1 LAAAVALDITGSA
14 ADPHAP
20 ISALWERGAA
30 PRAMLALAHGA
41 GAGMA
46 HPHLARLSALIA
58 ERGVAVLRYQFPYVT
73 AGKRRPD
80 PPAVLHA
87 TVRRA
92 VAFAHREHPD
102 LPLFAGGRSMGG
114 RMTTQAAAR
123 GALEHVLGLLL
134 FAFPLHPPKRPGIER
149 AEHLAAVTQPM
160 LFLQGTRDD
169 LADLELLRQVIA
181 PMHERAKLFV
191 SEGAGHSFQVLKK
204 SGRTAEEVEHELAD
218 VAAKWIHSLARSGSC
233 GVSS

>member
-1 LAAAVALDITGSA
+1 MRLAAAVALDITGST
-14 ADPHAP
+14 ADQHAP
-20 ISALWERGAA
+20 IPALYEPGSAPVAL
-30 PRAMLALAHGA
+30 LLLAHGA

-46 HPHLARLSALIA
+46 HPHLARLSSLLA

-73 AGKRRPD
+73 AGKKRPD

-92 VAFAHREHPD
+92 AAFAARELPE

-123 GALEHVLGLLL
+123 GELSSVRGIVL

-149 AEHLAAVTQPM
+149 AEHLAAVAQPM

-169 LADLELLRQVIA
+169 LCDLALLREVLD
-181 PMHERAKLFV
+181 PLGERAALFV
-191 SEGAGHSFQVLKK
+191 SEGADHSFRVPKN
-204 SGRTAEEVEHELAD
+204 SGRTTGDVERLLAQEA
-218 VAAKWIHSLARSGSC
+218 VCWIGGRIEH
-233 GVSS
+233 